1 MNECVTRKHSRPGYG
16 NDESAWIAVEGTIIW
31 NAPVPMPGAFT
42 AYSATFVD
50 AGDGTA
56 TIIIEND
63 SIEGDKSIFI
73 DAISIA

>member
-1 MNECVTRKHSRPGYG
+1 
-16 NDESAWIAVEGTIIW
+16 
-31 NAPVPMPGAFT
+31 MPGAFT
-42 AYSATFVD
+42 AYSATFVA